1 MMTTLAEDF
10 QRLRSAGEA
19 LPNDS
24 QCPEC
29 GFFDITHPD
38 VRRILIDRDA
48 SKRILASAQCKCQD
62 RKIIEKAKT
71 SLRYDQAALPLRTTS
86 YTFEN
91 FTPRPGTEE
100 MIKAAGRF
108 LRGEGPRILTLV
120 GNPGA
125 GKSHILEAIGWA
137 ALDMGRSVRYDLA
150 ATFLNRLRHTYNAD
164 SGDDVFDLL
173 AWYQRQS
180 VLLIDDIGLEQA
192 TPWVQEQLTALIEG
206 RIQSGGWTATATNWD
221 KSRMTE
227 NLGPRLASRLFATN
241 SELGAAEVVINTAGD
256 YRS

>member
-1 MMTTLAEDF
+1 MMKTLAEDF

-29 GFFDITHPD
+29 GYFDITHPD
-38 VRRILIDRDA
+38 VRRILIDRDQ
-48 SKRILASAQCKCQD
+48 SKRVLSSAQCKCRD
-62 RKIIEKAKT
+62 RETIETAKT
-71 SLRYDQAALPLRTTS
+71 VLRYEQAALPVGKKEF
-86 YTFEN
+86 TFGN
-91 FTPRPGTEE
+91 FEPKPGTGE
-100 MIKAAGRF
+100 MVKAAGRF

-125 GKSHILEAIGWA
+125 GKSHILEAIGRS
-137 ALDMGRSVRYDLA
+137 ALEMGRSVRYDLA
-150 ATFLNRLRHTYNAD
+150 ANFLNRLRHTYNSD

-180 VLLIDDIGLEQA
+180 ILLIDDIGLEQA

-221 KSRMTE
+221 KTRMAE
-227 NLGPRLASRLFATN
+227 HLGPRLASRLYSTN
-241 SELGAAEVVINTAGD
+241 SELGAAEVVITTAGD